1 MFRQSDFFFF
11 FGGGGGG
18 GIHQRQLTSLNADLF
33 PLDLICSVCADVSIE
48 LLFPVFRSTEK

>member
-18 GIHQRQLTSLNADLF
+18 DSPKTTYEYECGFIPLRFDL
-33 PLDLICSVCADVSIE
+33 
-48 LLFPVFRSTEK
+48 

>member
-11 FGGGGGG
+11 LVVVGGG
-18 GIHQRQLTSLNADLF
+18 GIHQRQLTSMNADLF
-33 PLDLICSVCADVSIE
+33 PLDLICSACADVSIE

>member
-1 MFRQSDFFFF
+1 M
-11 FGGGGGG
+11 
-18 GIHQRQLTSLNADLF
+18 NADLF

>member
-1 MFRQSDFFFF
+1 MFRQSDFFF

-18 GIHQRQLTSLNADLF
+18 GGFTKDNLRVF